1 MNKAE
6 IAFRLADKD
15 KDGYVDRSEF
25 EKMAKN
31 LPKEKMDK
39 VFDNVDK
46 NNDGRLDFSEFKA
59 MMDMCKKK

>member
-31 LPKEKMDK
+31 LPKEKMGK

-46 NNDGRLDFSEFKA
+46 NNDGKLDFSEFKA

>member
-46 NNDGRLDFSEFKA
+46 NNDGKLDFSEFKA